1 VAPRRSRL
9 SPLVLGALAAVLG
22 GCGLPRAP
30 SDGPPPDLPLAP
42 VVKVGAS
49 GSVYDAAI
57 LLAARRGYFL
67 AEGLAV
73 EIVSFPSLAAVLP
86 PVVAG
91 QLDAGTVSPSVDL
104 FEALARPRGAPRV
117 VASAGE
123 ATPGLSPAAFVL
135 RADLAGLSPAQM
147 RGRALGV
154 DLYGPGGR
162 NLALALAR
170 WGMRSED
177 LFLVDLPPERAAEAL
192 ADSQLDA
199 AYVVEPDAAALVS
212 EGRAAPWLGVGDL
225 DPGQEMALL
234 LYSPNLVTNRN
245 SIGGRLI
252 AAYLRAQES
261 YRAAI
266 ESSEG
271 RAALRAELALA
282 LGLDQPRSGEELN
295 LLAYPPS
302 GEPRLVSL
310 SALQEYYSGAGL
322 LGVHANLVE
331 AVDLRFPP
339 PATGRPATAVPQ
351 SMAGE

>member
-1 VAPRRSRL
+1 VSLR
-9 SPLVLGALAAVLG
+9 VLGALVVVLA

-30 SDGPPPDLPLAP
+30 VDGPPEGLPLAP
-42 VVKVGAS
+42 IVKVGTS

-57 LLAARRGYFL
+57 LLAARRGYFT
-67 AEGLAV
+67 AAGLAV
-73 EIVSFPSLAAVLP
+73 ELVTFDSLAAVLP

-123 ATPGLSPAAFVL
+123 AGPGFSPAAFVL
-135 RADLAGLSPAQM
+135 RSDLAGLSPARM
-147 RGRALGV
+147 RGRAVGV

-170 WGMRSED
+170 WGMRDSD

-199 AYVVEPDAAALVS
+199 AYVVEPDAAALIA

-234 LYSPNLVTNRN
+234 LYSPNLVANRA
-245 SIGGRLI
+245 SIGVRLMG
-252 AAYLRAQES
+252 AYLQAQES
-261 YRAAI
+261 YRAALG
-266 ESSEG
+266 SSEG
-271 RAALRAELALA
+271 RAALRAELAAA
-282 LGLDQPRSGEELN
+282 LGLDAPRSGEGLN
-295 LLAYPPS
+295 LLAYPLA

-322 LGVHANLVE
+322 LGAHADLAQAIDLSFSRA
-331 AVDLRFPP
+331 AVNGPLGTP
-339 PATGRPATAVPQ
+339 
-351 SMAGE
+351 